1 MTSEGKSLLVEGGA
15 SHTWIVVTDTR
26 RVWAEEWLPS
36 LNGASGQAQRSVLT
50 QIATVAGRFAG
61 IEDALYAVG
70 GACTFLPVTV
80 DVALMGRTSKALRSD
95 QSIFQTIAQAIQ
107 ATRLLPHA
115 VGRAGGTG

>member
-1 MTSEGKSLLVEGGA
+1 MNLIGA
-15 SHTWIVVTDTR
+15 SR
-26 RVWAEEWLPS
+26 
-36 LNGASGQAQRSVLT
+36 QAQRSVLT

-95 QSIFQTIAQAIQ
+95 QSIFQTIAQAIP

-115 VGRAGGTG
+115 VGRAGGTGPAEEGEGTGVYGL